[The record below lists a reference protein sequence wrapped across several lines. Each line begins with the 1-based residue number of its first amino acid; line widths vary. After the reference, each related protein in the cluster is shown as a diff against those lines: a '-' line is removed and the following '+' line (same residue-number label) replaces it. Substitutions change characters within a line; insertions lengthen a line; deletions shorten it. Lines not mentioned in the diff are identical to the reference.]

1 MHAPLRPRSHGQA
14 FGGTYAIG
22 LLFLRRQFAQER
34 LGWNVPAA
42 EPLPLPRARSD
53 SPEPRAWPS
62 ESTRRRPAAL
72 AALVA
77 PPEDDGTHGVFSEAA
92 ALARDAEH
100 GAGAVDTEE
109 AVVRVGG
116 PARTEMRQVLPAPVS
131 LSAYL

>member
-1 MHAPLRPRSHGQA
+1 M
-14 FGGTYAIG
+14 
-22 LLFLRRQFAQER
+22 
-34 LGWNVPAA
+34 
-42 EPLPLPRARSD
+42 
-53 SPEPRAWPS
+53 
-62 ESTRRRPAAL
+62 
-72 AALVA
+72 
-77 PPEDDGTHGVFSEAA
+77 FSEAA